1 MVRYL
6 HLFKNFA
13 QFGVIHTVKSFSIV
27 NEAEVDGI
35 LEFPC
40 LFYDPVN
47 VGKYIFAFDLSF
59 L

>member
-1 MVRYL
+1 MVWCS
-6 HLFKNFA
+6 HIFKNFG
-13 QFGVIHTVKSFSIV
+13 QFGVIHTVTCFSIV

-35 LEFPC
+35 LEIPC

-47 VGKYIFAFDLSF
+47 VSKYIFAFGLSF